1 MDDQGLQTELTRVV
15 SSIPAKESAARR
27 IAWVIATRFGYRW
40 VGIYEVGKEEIFV
53 LGWDGPRA
61 PAHPRFPRTKGLCGQ
76 AVLSR
81 AAVRVDDVTKDPDYL
96 TTHESTRAELVVPV
110 LTTGMEVVGVIDVES
125 DQVGAFG
132 EQDVGALQACAAALR
147 PLWTG

>member
-1 MDDQGLQTELTRVV
+1 
-15 SSIPAKESAARR
+15 
-27 IAWVIATRFGYRW
+27 
-40 VGIYEVGKEEIFV
+40 
-53 LGWDGPRA
+53 
-61 PAHPRFPRTKGLCGQ
+61 
-76 AVLSR
+76 VLSR

-96 TTHESTRAELVVPV
+96 RTHESTRAELVVPV